1 MGFSGGGS
9 NITKPHTH
17 DSTIVQDGGSLA
29 PNVTQF
35 GLTAG
40 SILYSDGSNIQ
51 ELAVGS
57 ASDAL
62 VVNGGA
68 TAPEWAAAGG
78 SLYELV
84 GTTTTLITA
93 PNGYNGLH
101 LTFDAIDMTAVT
113 ELIALVSVKRGI
125 NSMGILW
132 NSRTSGYGYGG
143 AVTTT
148 AQVGT
153 DFGAASTSMLELG
166 HHAVG
171 TYQAGEF
178 HLQLN
183 EQDDSIYAWG
193 QMGGNGGGNFAGGY
207 NSNSDTTID
216 SISWVESGQNMQAGT
231 NRLTVYKVSR

>member
-1 MGFSGGGS
+1 MGFGGGGGGALPNHEHT
-9 NITKPHTH
+9 NIAL
-17 DSTIVQDGGSLA
+17 DGGPLDFVNTTIASLS
-29 PNVTQF
+29 
-35 GLTAG
+35 AG
-40 SILYSDGSNIQ
+40 STTFSDGAALQ
-51 ELAVGS
+51 ELVVGN
-57 ASDAL
+57 ASDIL
-62 VVNGGA
+62 TVNAGG
-68 TAPEWAAAGG
+68 TAPEWAAGGG

-84 GTTTTLITA
+84 GTTTTLVVA
-93 PNGYNGLH
+93 PNGFNGLH
-101 LTFDAIDMTAVT
+101 LTFAAIDMTAVT

-132 NSRTSGYGYGG
+132 NSRTAGYDYGG

-148 AQVGT
+148 AQAGT
-153 DFGAASTSMLELG
+153 DFGASNTSMLELG

-183 EQDDSIYAWG
+183 EQNNNIYAWG
-193 QMGGNGGGNFAGGY
+193 QMGGEGGGNFAGGG

-216 SISWVESGQNMQAGT
+216 SVSWVESGQNMQVGT